1 MYNNEKFSA
10 SSDFLSFISTIPS
23 SRSQKCC
30 AGVGRWLALFQLQ
43 ELVQEQKI
51 FSAAEALMTKFSA
64 KTSLLSLAVLV
75 ALSGCGKSK
84 ELNTPAAPNAPAAPA
99 APSESAPPVPTPDL
113 NKSLPDVNNNP
124 DNELLPDDGKQT
136 PPTNGG
142 ETKDK
147 DKSTGSNA
155 SETRDP
161 GDIDFSTIT
170 AAKTGGT
177 SKDMYYTG
185 AGADG
190 LMEEFKSY
198 GLKVSQEQQSLN
210 KKLAQALVSAR
221 LVGTSSSDMQ
231 LDMVIDETI
240 NGSGGLK
247 TYRLKATADGDI
259 LKLTKASATGD
270 LDFEGGFVKCLD
282 ANGDCN
288 NSYAKIKMSGAY
300 VRIIFRKSH
309 TDRHFL
315 TQKNITNNRSFDVL
329 KSYILNSSGDMDTN
343 QKIESLEV
351 ASFEVTNGRAAMG
364 AMLTT
369 QDQQMIGLN
378 IPLMVSGKNSEVNA
392 AVTLSTDLSKSY
404 PLASGASYSQKL
416 ASGISE
422 ARLVNN
428 SGTGQL
434 KIKLTLGTGSEK
446 GSIWI
451 ITSPVKKELL
461 SLEDVRQFESKLKS
475 F

>member
-1 MYNNEKFSA
+1 
-10 SSDFLSFISTIPS
+10 
-23 SRSQKCC
+23 
-30 AGVGRWLALFQLQ
+30 
-43 ELVQEQKI
+43 
-51 FSAAEALMTKFSA
+51 MTKFSA

-124 DNELLPDDGKQT
+124 DNELLPDDGKRV
-136 PPTNGG
+136 PPTIGG

-147 DKSTGSNA
+147 DKDKSAGSNA
-155 SETRDP
+155 GESTDP

-185 AGADG
+185 AGSDG

-221 LVGTSSSDMQ
+221 LVGTSSSDLQ

-240 NGSGGLK
+240 NGSGGIK
-247 TYRLKATADGDI
+247 TYRLKATADGDM
-259 LKLTKASATGD
+259 LKLTKASATGN

-315 TQKNITNNRSFDVL
+315 TQKNITSNRSFDVL

-351 ASFEVTNGRAAMG
+351 ASFEVANGRAAMG

-378 IPLMVSGKNSEVNA
+378 IPLLVSGKNSEVNA

-404 PLASGASYSQKL
+404 PLASGTSYSQKL

-446 GSIWI
+446 GAIWI